1 MTPEEMKAA
10 EIDRMLKDR
19 RADDAGTKLDKVLS
33 CLDGMSSRMDAIEA
47 MEKKRGDAAR
57 KKDNAEDEA
66 GADEG
71 EGLDEPDFGEARR
84 LAADGYGHPATLA
97 ADAVKADAQMR
108 CDAVAGM
115 YGRSAPKPMD
125 GEKVRNYRV
134 RLLRPYQHNSPD
146 YKDVPKEELLALP
159 PAAFEAAEK
168 RIYADA
174 MTASA
179 SPTVAQGYL
188 HMVKRAD
195 DTGRTHVLWFGEPRT
210 WMSQFAHPTR
220 RVAAFH
226 TPGWSK

>member
-1 MTPEEMKAA
+1 MTPEEEKAA
-10 EIDRMLKDR
+10 EIDRMLKSER

-33 CLDGMSSRMDAIEA
+33 CLDGMSKRMDAVER
-47 MEKKRGDAAR
+47 MEKSRGDAAR
-57 KKDNAEDEA
+57 KDED
-66 GADEG
+66 GADED
-71 EGLDEPDFGEARR
+71 EGLDERDFGEARR
-84 LAADGYGHPATLA
+84 LAADGYGHPATVA
-97 ADAVKADAQMR
+97 ADAVKADAQLR

-115 YGRSAPKPMD
+115 FGRQAPKPMD

-159 PAAFEAAEK
+159 PAAFDAAEK

-179 SPTVAQGYL
+179 SPTVAKGYL
-188 HMVKRAD
+188 HMVKRSD
-195 DTGRTHVLWFGEPRT
+195 ETGRTHILWFGEPRT